1 MHTSWLGAAAPPH
14 PAGRARTVVRA
25 VQLHVRERI
34 AREKHR
40 VDLPEARRKGQSTAV
55 RGGVRS
61 RE

>member
-1 MHTSWLGAAAPPH
+1 MYAI
-14 PAGRARTVVRA
+14 
-25 VQLHVRERI
+25 ERI